1 MAKGAAMLA
10 PNMATMLAVLTTDA
24 AAEPAVLQ
32 RVLQAGVALE
42 FNIADDRRLHVD
54 QRHRDRAGQR
64 PGRRRSTRV
73 DLADAV
79 AEACFS
85 LAAQMAGDAEGA
97 TKVVRV
103 VVQRRGLRRRGAA
116 GARNVAQ
123 SPLCK
128 CSWYG
133 EDPYWGRIV
142 SELGTAGIEFDPDR
156 CRSPTAA
163 RRWRPAGITI
173 DHDAAAVKAHMAQRH
188 LDSRRRP
195 RPRHRAR
202 VRPHQRPHATRYI
215 DENMRTS

>member
-24 AAEPAVLQ
+24 AAAPDVLQ
-32 RVLQAGVALE
+32 RVLRTGVASS
-42 FNIADDRRLHVD
+42 FNILMTDACTSTNDTVILMASGMAGAADER
-54 QRHRDRAGQR
+54 
-64 PGRRRSTRV
+64 

-103 VVQRRGLRRRGAA
+103 VVEGAASDDEALA
-116 GARNVAQ
+116 GARSVAR
-123 SPLCK
+123 SALCK

-133 EDPYWGRIV
+133 EDPYWGRIA
-142 SELGTAGIEFDPDR
+142 SELGNAGIDFDPDR
-156 CRSPTAA
+156 VAVAYGGVTVAA
-163 RRWRPAGITI
+163 GGITV
-173 DHDAAAVKAHMAQRH
+173 DHDSAAVKAHMAQRH
-188 LDSRRRP
+188 LEITADLGLGP
-195 RPRHRAR
+195 GRAF
-202 VRPHQRPHATRYI
+202 VLTNDLSHGYI